1 MARPMG
7 SCFARQRLKEMHL
20 GLYEGLL
27 KRPFFGGEANPVHTA
42 LWVVVLFVASGTEG
56 PSDEVVLAL
65 GRRLSADFWAGK
77 LEPVWAQ
84 MTPDVQTALGGS
96 LEGLSQAREV
106 LLDRVG
112 APRETL
118 AERVADVRGM
128 QVYLRT
134 FRGKTEQ
141 PLLEQWAIQDGTAVA
156 GFFVQPTELTAETVA
171 KPAPPPG
178 KYWLAA
184 ALLAGTA
191 LSMGGLSFWLRRSK
205 SAS

>member
-1 MARPMG
+1 
-7 SCFARQRLKEMHL
+7 
-20 GLYEGLL
+20 
-27 KRPFFGGEANPVHTA
+27 VHTA
-42 LWVVVLFVASGTEG
+42 LFLVVLLTASGTEG
-56 PSDEVVLAL
+56 PSDEAVLAL

-77 LEPVWAQ
+77 LDAVWAR

-96 LEGLSQAREV
+96 VEGLSKAREV

-112 APRETL
+112 APKETL

-128 QVYLRT
+128 KVYLRT

-141 PLLEQWAIQDGTAVA
+141 PLLEQWTIQDGTAVA
-156 GFFVQPTELTAETVA
+156 GFFVRPTELTAEAVA
-171 KPAPPPG
+171 KPAPPPE

-205 SAS
+205 TSG